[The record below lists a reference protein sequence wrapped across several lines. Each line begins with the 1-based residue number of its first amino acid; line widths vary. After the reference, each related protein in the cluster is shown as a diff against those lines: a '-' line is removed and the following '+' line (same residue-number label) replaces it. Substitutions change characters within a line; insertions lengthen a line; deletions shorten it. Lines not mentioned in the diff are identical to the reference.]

1 MNDAALAA
9 ATQIYAANE
18 RLSPS
23 GARAAS
29 GARQVVEAYLNALSA
44 AEREAGPAP
53 AQFLFG
59 FDDPF
64 GDGGL
69 YVWIVAEDF
78 FAEEGYVDDSSSAS
92 SIISRKK
99 RKELEDQTT
108 EDGQDL
114 IESLVEQA
122 HRWLDKATDGI
133 LHGEGME
140 SCWDTGYVTER
151 DRKIEADLIERG
163 SMRPRED
170 PYEGK
175 TREQVI
181 EQIKAALIERG
192 FKHEPKLDNNEE
204 W

>member
-92 SIISRKK
+92 SVVSRKK
-99 RKELEDQTT
+99 RAELDEDELEDLT
-108 EDGQDL
+108 DR
-114 IESLVEQA
+114 A
-122 HRWLDKATDGI
+122 HVWLNKATDGI
-133 LHGEGME
+133 LYGEGME
-140 SCWDTGYVTER
+140 SCWDTGWVNESSRKLHAER
-151 DRKIEADLIERG
+151 PEVFGELK
-163 SMRPRED
+163 D

>member
-92 SIISRKK
+92 SVVSRKK
-99 RKELEDQTT
+99 RAEL
-108 EDGQDL
+108 
-114 IESLVEQA
+114 
-122 HRWLDKATDGI
+122 
-133 LHGEGME
+133 
-140 SCWDTGYVTER
+140 DTGYVTER

-181 EQIKAALIERG
+181 EQIKAALTERG